1 MVESRVLSTKSVTVT
16 KKDERKAPDISNKEI
31 RQYLLSFVWPK
42 DDWFIKR
49 RVILTTSL
57 LLGSKVFFFWLYHIK
72 ILYQEYN
79 KNNVVMLFFLCYC
92 SDFKKI
98 TWCYTFHQY
107 TCTFNINFCGF
118 YCWNCNLKINVHWS
132 AIFYN
137 ILYQLDHRPQIYYIA
152 ITLTFS

>member
-57 LLGSKVFFFWLYHIK
+57 LLASKVFFF
-72 ILYQEYN
+72 
-79 KNNVVMLFFLCYC
+79 
-92 SDFKKI
+92 
-98 TWCYTFHQY
+98 
-107 TCTFNINFCGF
+107 
-118 YCWNCNLKINVHWS
+118 
-132 AIFYN
+132 
-137 ILYQLDHRPQIYYIA
+137 
-152 ITLTFS
+152 